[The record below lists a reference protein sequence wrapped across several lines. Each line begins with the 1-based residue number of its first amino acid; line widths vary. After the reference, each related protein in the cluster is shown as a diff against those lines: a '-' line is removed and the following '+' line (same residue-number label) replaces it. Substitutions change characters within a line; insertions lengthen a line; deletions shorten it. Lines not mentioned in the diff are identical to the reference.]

1 MNKLIISSFLLLALD
16 LIWLKGYMGNEYRK
30 MIRKIQGSDMQVNT
44 VYAIMSYALMI
55 IGLNVFVIPNI
66 NKDNLMMD
74 SLKYGFLFGIVL
86 YGVYDFTIGAVL
98 KGWNFKLALIDVLW
112 GGIVYFLASYL
123 TFKILDHFERNKF

>member
-16 LIWLKGYMGNEYRK
+16 LIWLKGYMGNEYKK

-74 SLKYGFLFGIVL
+74 SLKYGFLFGVVL

-123 TFKILDHFERNKF
+123 TFKILDHFE

>member
-16 LIWLKGYMGNEYRK
+16 LIWLKGYMGNEYSK

-123 TFKILDHFERNKF
+123 TFKILDHQTNYP

>member
-44 VYAIMSYALMI
+44 IYAIMSYALMI

-66 NKDNLMMD
+66 NRDNLMMD

-123 TFKILDHFERNKF
+123 TFKILDHF

>member
-55 IGLNVFVIPNI
+55 IRLNVFVIPNI

-123 TFKILDHFERNKF
+123 TFKILDHF

>member
-44 VYAIMSYALMI
+44 IYAIMSYALMI

-66 NKDNLMMD
+66 NRDNLMMD

-86 YGVYDFTIGAVL
+86 YGFYDFTIGAVL

-123 TFKILDHFERNKF
+123 TFKILDHF

>member
-74 SLKYGFLFGIVL
+74 SLKYGFLFGIVV

-123 TFKILDHFERNKF
+123 TFKILDHFERNKL

>member
-44 VYAIMSYALMI
+44 IYAILSYALMI

-66 NKDNLMMD
+66 NRDNLMMD

-123 TFKILDHFERNKF
+123 TFKILDHF

>member
-55 IGLNVFVIPNI
+55 IVLNVFVIPNI

-74 SLKYGFLFGIVL
+74 SLKYGFLFGIKRAM
-86 YGVYDFTIGAVL
+86 Y
-98 KGWNFKLALIDVLW
+98 
-112 GGIVYFLASYL
+112 
-123 TFKILDHFERNKF
+123 

>member
-16 LIWLKGYMGNEYRK
+16 LIWLKGYMGNEYKK

-123 TFKILDHFERNKF
+123 TFKILDHF